1 MLAYAASRPRVGARH
16 SSPNAMLIVIS
27 VHVAALAVLMS
38 AKMDLP
44 QRIVDPGTDVTFIPT
59 PQPPPPE
66 PRTLPQPQPHQ
77 QTFTRPDPTVSIP
90 LPDPQVADPTP
101 QVPIIDSWPGQS
113 VDPPP
118 RPNPQPVVARTGARL
133 LTSSSEL
140 RPPYPQSKLLAE
152 EEATLRL
159 RLTIDARG
167 RVVAV
172 DPIGPA
178 DSAFLDAARRYL
190 IAHWRYRPASEGGH
204 AIASSEVITLRF
216 QLDG

>member
-1 MLAYAASRPRVGARH
+1 MLAYAASRPRIGARH
-16 SSPNAMLIVIS
+16 SSPNALLIVIS
-27 VHVAALAVLMS
+27 VHVAALAALMS

-44 QRIVDPGTDVTFIPT
+44 ARLVDPVTDVTFIPA

-77 QTFTRPDPTVSIP
+77 QSFTRPDPTVA

-118 RPNPQPVVARTGARL
+118 RADPQPLVVRTGARL
-133 LTSSSEL
+133 LTPISEL
-140 RPPYPQSKLLAE
+140 KPPYPPSKLLAE

-159 RLTIDARG
+159 RLTIDERG
-167 RVVAV
+167 RVIAV
-172 DPIGPA
+172 DPVGRA

-190 IAHWRYRPASEGGH
+190 IAHWRYKPASEGGR
-204 AIASSEVITLRF
+204 ALASTEVITLRF

>member
-1 MLAYAASRPRVGARH
+1 MLAYAASRPKIGARH
-16 SSPNAMLIVIS
+16 SSPNALLIVIS

-38 AKMDLP
+38 AKMDFP
-44 QRIVDPGTDVTFIPT
+44 IHPSEPPTVVTFVPPDPT
-59 PQPPPPE
+59 PPADPQVKPKQP
-66 PRTLPQPQPHQ
+66 TQ
-77 QTFTRPDPTVSIP
+77 QTFTRPDTTVVIP
-90 LPDPQVADPTP
+90 LPDPLVADPTP

-118 RPNPQPVVARTGARL
+118 RPNPQPLVVRTGARL
-133 LTSSSEL
+133 LTPSSEL
-140 RPPYPQSKLLAE
+140 KPPYPPSKLLAE

-159 RLTIDARG
+159 RLTIDERG

-172 DPIGPA
+172 DPVGRA

-190 IAHWRYRPASEGGH
+190 IAHWRYRPASDGGR